1 MVIQNKLLLYLVV
14 FAVGGTLC
22 AVAQLFVI
30 KTKKITPARIVVGFL
45 LVGILLEAFG
55 LFQPMKEFARSG
67 VTIPIMGFGAS
78 LARGA
83 IDTARE
89 VGFHGAFAGGLIKT
103 SYGIGVAV
111 ILSMIVSLFF
121 FSKSK

>member
-1 MVIQNKLLLYLVV
+1 MVIQNKLLLFLVV
-14 FAVGGTLC
+14 FVIGGTLC
-22 AVAQLFVI
+22 AVGQFLVV

-45 LVGILLEAFG
+45 LIGILLEAFG

-67 VTIPIMGFGAS
+67 VTIPIMGFGAA
-78 LARGA
+78 LAKGA
-83 IDTARE
+83 IETARE

-103 SYGIGVAV
+103 SYGIGAAV
-111 ILSMIVSLFF
+111 FLSMLVSVFF

>member
-1 MVIQNKLLLYLVV
+1 MIQNKLLLYLVV

-22 AVAQLFVI
+22 AIAQLLVV
-30 KTKKITPARIVVGFL
+30 KTKKITPTRIVVGFL
-45 LVGILLEAFG
+45 LLGILLEG
-55 LFQPMKEFARSG
+55 VGVFQPMREFARSG
-67 VTIPIMGFGAS
+67 VTIPIMGFGAA

-89 VGFHGAFAGGLIKT
+89 VGFHGAFAGGLMKT

-111 ILSMIVSLFF
+111 ILSMVVSIFF